1 MISVGIDVS
10 KDKSTICVI
19 KPYGEIVCSPYEV
32 LHTETQLSELA
43 TMLAHFDDEVKVTME
58 ATGIYH
64 LPILGYLKEHEI
76 FVSVINPF
84 LMKKFA
90 SCRIRKGKTDQIDAR
105 LIANYGI
112 EHWFSLI
119 DYKASDEIYSQL
131 RLLGRQYYHY
141 IKLRVDCKLSLTNLL
156 DRTMPGIK
164 KLIQSNSADFSKDKL
179 NDFVA
184 KYWHFDLITCKSE
197 TQFITSYNKWAK
209 QKGYQPNDNKAKQIY
224 ALAKDGIPTLSSN
237 TPSTKM
243 LLSEAVRVLIEVD
256 KTLHLI
262 LTQMHELAKNLKE
275 YEVVNQMNGVGKK
288 LAPRLIAE
296 IGDVNRFHSSKALIA
311 YAGIDA
317 PPYQSGNF
325 NGTNRHISKRGSS
338 LLRKTGYEVMK
349 SLKITKPEENAVYL
363 FMIKKEKEGKP
374 LKVAKIAALNKFLR
388 VYYAKVKELYN

>member
-10 KDKSTICVI
+10 KDKSTVCVV
-19 KPYGEIVCSPYEV
+19 KPYGEMICSPYEV

-43 TMLAHFDDEVKVTME
+43 AMLGHFDDEVKVTME

-64 LPILGYLKEHEI
+64 LPILGYLKEHGI

-90 SCRIRKGKTDQIDAR
+90 SCRIRKGKTDQIDAII
-105 LIANYGI
+105 IANYGM
-112 EHWFSLI
+112 EHWFSLK
-119 DYKASDEIYSQL
+119 DYKATDEIYSQL

-141 IKLRVDCKLSLTNLL
+141 IKLRVECKLGLTNLL

-164 KLIQSNSADFSKDKL
+164 KLIKSNSDDFSKDKL

-184 KYWHFDLITCKSE
+184 EYWHFDLITCKSE
-197 TQFITSYNKWAK
+197 NQFIISYNRWAK
-209 QKGYQPNDNKAKQIY
+209 QKGYRPSDSKAKQIY
-224 ALAKDGIPTLSSN
+224 ALAKSGIPTMSSN

-243 LLSEAVRVLIEVD
+243 LLSEAIRVLNEVD

-262 LTQMHELAKNLKE
+262 LTQMHELAKTLKE

-317 PPYQSGNF
+317 PPYQSGRF
-325 NGTNRHISKRGSS
+325 TGTKRNISKRGSA

-349 SLKITKPEENAVYL
+349 CLKQTKPQENAIYQ
-363 FMIKKEKEGKP
+363 FMIKKEIEGKP

-388 VYYAKVKELYN
+388 IYYAKVKELYN